1 MDKKHMVNYFEQI
14 LYPIKSMFNTV
25 VDRELLIKFVKDT
38 YCLVTN
44 KRVFLYI
51 PQLENSN
58 SKLPAYIIKFI
69 NNNPQVTITNK
80 IENVLT
86 KEEYQKQLNQIFS
99 FDEKK
104 MNEEYNKLK
113 TKEYFITKTDEVSL
127 KKKFFSKY
135 FVFSIDEADSYI
147 YDLFLLC
154 KEELYNHV
162 ADLYNTQNTLIRKDE
177 KNIYYFYQFCYHVLK
192 SISNEPIVIP
202 LISLYYSKPIV
213 YTQYKDAKQFVNN
226 FIQHKSTYGYDD
238 TPYYKQYKTNH
249 FFLWLFFRN
258 EIFETYNS
266 NKIERFFRL
275 KESAFFGISNYKVLD
290 NETDLFKTSID
301 IFSILNFCIA
311 NESLEQKIIPIY
323 QNRTKNNTKAS
334 FLTSSLEYLITDK
347 DGIVLDTKTNDEIID
362 VYVKFLN
369 KKMQEV
375 LGDKYSFNMSNI
387 FATNNPNQVKIWRG
401 VRLYNN
407 KIKSRDVLLLINVN
421 ENIQLRFNQFMS
433 DHNSRYVVVM
443 YSNSILHNKN
453 YIINCMD
460 MPYDNKDKIIFL
472 WYNTKTNELVNLS
485 TSYYAVNK
493 GDNGEIIC
501 NSIEFCNNKKE
512 WVYNDDLTGIF
523 YPQDNR
529 FHVKYY
535 YNTFEFIN
543 YKPLLNQVANSFL
556 TQDNAKKIYMK
567 DKKYYSKAGISLLSI
582 DTKENQINYTKV
594 SNGSMKLYVHFNV
607 NISEYILTYNLEDYL
622 CYLYITNTDEIIIGK
637 ITYENVKDNQNVYR
651 RQFVAFFEFNPI
663 NILSNLTCKLVF
675 DLSLIKNIH
684 TGKSDN
690 IIAIELNSASVKKGE
705 YHIEKIIDIK
715 LLPTMHFVK
724 KTVINDYSVDKKNN
738 SLKTLTFYA
747 DIKSTNDGRNKKDI
761 SKNLLWFYTDNG
773 KDGIKLLKESDKE
786 YLLGNNIL
794 FNVPNE
800 WSREKICSP
809 ANKSS
814 AIKVFPIIITDDEL
828 VSVNEQKILSDT
840 LLENIK
846 NRITEIDYINGK
858 SVLITCNNIVNLIGV
873 DIEQGSSINEI
884 SLTAKFDYP
893 YSEQIK
899 NTQWYFMVYDKS
911 KNIFSEGMVIEP
923 TLSNIISKSS
933 RFDNLNLNNL
943 EVNSLYKLDSI
954 GETITFVYKEQL
966 LFSELI
972 FIATVASSSKTVSAS
987 YMFTQPITLRFDG
1000 ETLQI
1005 YENGNKLEGYEA
1017 RSGVA
1022 ESQRNKTDGDKTEY
1036 VKEVAYP
1043 SVKSNNDDSNTV
1055 DNSNK
1060 FFYYDDSNTSKIPE
1074 GEYYIMAN
1082 DIKMNPYNSTEAL
1095 NTQGSKYMHIY
1106 PYYNLDFYTEELFN
1120 KTINTAHNTME
1131 AVGNYNNFLTSYL
1144 IHGGIDYEDNY
1155 GIDLSS
1161 NVTTFCN
1168 NLTTLVNDTYKDKLY
1183 KVYGKVPIK
1192 LKVEYS
1198 NRLILQILRLC
1209 EFRPANLSS
1218 EYWATI
1224 GRFELRKGNKIMKNI
1239 DGKEIKGYMIE
1250 PASFNKNSDVQ
1261 AEYQQITEATDTCV
1275 PTGQYKIFWK
1285 ESPKFYFKLNNYKQL
1300 EELINSLGI
1309 KTTGGRVKIMPE
1321 IYNEEYGISADTKIH
1336 GNNGQ
1341 NRSLILIHS
1350 GNNGK
1355 DSTGCLLPNEKL
1367 KSSISNETGLIA
1379 CSSHPMLTSLFDA
1392 IITHDPYAF
1401 KKYGNKVF
1409 VNNFFI
1415 NIFNKDNTT
1424 IPVYTTKATFNSF
1437 LKQECSEEEN

>member
-25 VDRELLIKFVKDT
+25 VDRELLVNFVKET

-58 SKLPAYIIKFI
+58 SKLPAYIIMFI

-86 KEEYQKQLNQIFS
+86 KEEYQKHLNQIFS

-127 KKKFFSKY
+127 KKKVFSEY

-147 YDLFLLC
+147 YDLFVLC

-162 ADLYNTQNTLIRKDE
+162 ADLHNTQNTLIRKDE
-177 KNIYYFYQFCYHVLK
+177 KKIYYFYQFCYHVLK
-192 SISNEPIVIP
+192 SISNEPIAIP

-275 KESAFFGISNYKVLD
+275 KEAAFFGISNYKVLD

-347 DGIVLDTKTNDEIID
+347 DGIVLDTKTNAEIID
-362 VYVKFLN
+362 LYVKFLN

-433 DHNSRYVVVM
+433 DHKSRYVVVM

-512 WVYNDDLTGIF
+512 LVYNDDLTGIF

-582 DTKENQINYTKV
+582 DTKENQINCTKV

-622 CYLYITNTDEIIIGK
+622 CYLYITDTDEIIIGK

-715 LLPTMHFVK
+715 LLPAMHFVK

-828 VSVNEQKILSDT
+828 ISVNEQKILSDT

-893 YSEQIK
+893 YSKQIK

-972 FIATVASSSKTVSAS
+972 FIATVASSSKIVSAS
-987 YMFTQPITLRFDG
+987 YMFTQPITLKFDG
-1000 ETLQI
+1000 EILQI
-1005 YENGNKLEGYEA
+1005 LGNKNNFYDPIQGYEA

-1022 ESQRNKTDGDKTEY
+1022 ESQRNKTDGNKTEY

-1055 DNSNK
+1055 DNSSK

-1082 DIKMNPYNSTEAL
+1082 DIKTNPYNSTEAL

-1106 PYYNLDFYTEELFN
+1106 PYYNLDFYNEELFN

-1131 AVGNYNNFLTSYL
+1131 AVGHYNNFLTSYL
-1144 IHGGIDYEDNY
+1144 IHGGTDYEDNY

-1161 NVTTFCN
+1161 NITTFCN

-1192 LKVEYS
+1192 LIVEYGKYP
-1198 NRLILQILRLC
+1198 IDLRGKSTPNGGIV
-1209 EFRPANLSS
+1209 EWISQF
-1218 EYWATI
+1218 
-1224 GRFELRKGNKIMKNI
+1224 
-1239 DGKEIKGYMIE
+1239 DGSKVYKAGDT
-1250 PASFNKNSDVQ
+1250 ACQ
-1261 AEYQQITEATDTCV
+1261 RTCV
-1275 PTGQYKIFWK
+1275 EILKRSG
-1285 ESPKFYFKLNNYKQL
+1285 LGD
-1300 EELINSLGI
+1300 NS
-1309 KTTGGRVKIMPE
+1309 
-1321 IYNEEYGISADTKIH
+1321 
-1336 GNNGQ
+1336 
-1341 NRSLILIHS
+1341 
-1350 GNNGK
+1350 
-1355 DSTGCLLPNEKL
+1355 
-1367 KSSISNETGLIA
+1367 
-1379 CSSHPMLTSLFDA
+1379 
-1392 IITHDPYAF
+1392 
-1401 KKYGNKVF
+1401 GNKVNVIVMGVEKGEDLKKEGTSKIVINGKKIEGIVYSTIDGEF
-1409 VNNFFI
+1409 DTNNQESYIKADNMKFI
-1415 NIFNKDNTT
+1415 EGVKYIDQELEAGYPILVGVDHHYDRRIQGGVRYNAPK
-1424 IPVYTTKATFNSF
+1424 YTTDHFIVIVGRDSDANGFFYRFYEVGTGKYAFQGSKVNLELLNNTYRPNGIHDDNK
-1437 LKQECSEEEN
+1437 LYVKNNILIGKTKYKPDCSYVVTEVRRNQHK